1 MKPYLS
7 AVILIVLG
15 TLFLLQNLDLLDL
28 DLGDLLSKWWPL
40 ILIAAGVGML
50 FRQRGAR

>member
-7 AVILIVLG
+7 AVILIALG
-15 TLFLLQNLDLLDL
+15 TLFLLQNLDLLDF